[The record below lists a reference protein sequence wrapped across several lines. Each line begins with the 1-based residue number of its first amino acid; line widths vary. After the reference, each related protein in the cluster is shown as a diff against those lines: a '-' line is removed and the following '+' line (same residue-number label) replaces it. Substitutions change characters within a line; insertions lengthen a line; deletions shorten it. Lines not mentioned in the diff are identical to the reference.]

1 MDQTLKNVR
10 WRDAHLTSGML
21 QDMHDGSGIP
31 KPDTLRYLM
40 KQATMELDYWSG
52 GHYSTQGHE
61 MFILYKCE
69 RARILQDMYEQLLST
84 KNKEMQKE
92 TVRIAVSKIENLM

>member
-1 MDQTLKNVR
+1 MDQTLKKVC
-10 WRDAHLTSGML
+10 WTDAHVTSGML

-31 KPDTLRYLM
+31 TNDTLRYLM

-52 GHYSTQGHE
+52 AHVAQGLE
-61 MFILYKCE
+61 MLILHKCE

-84 KNKEMQKE
+84 KAKEARKE
-92 TVRIAVSKIENLM
+92 FIRIAVSKIENLM